1 MLRAGEKGRWNAT
14 SAGAGPIGEES
25 PRTRGRATGQVPTG
39 HSEDRRPCAHAA
51 GQRHS
56 VQRDRE
62 NGWQNRP
69 GEGQSC
75 AGSPGERRRRPGRT
89 PAGLGLGAGHEGGAQ
104 APTGKPGSGRDGCRG
119 VVMGSLLH
127 GRTPGTL
134 AGLRGYWKGS
144 RAGTPLPLA
153 VPPSG
158 RAAGSSR
165 AGPVPDQGCFCG
177 CSAQSVPSD
186 GQRNKGVDYLGGKTP
201 QK

>member
-1 MLRAGEKGRWNAT
+1 MERDQCGRR
-14 SAGAGPIGEES
+14 S
-25 PRTRGRATGQVPTG
+25 
-39 HSEDRRPCAHAA
+39 DRRGVPPDPGPRNGTGAHRAQRGPA
-51 GQRHS
+51 SVRPRCRSASLGAEGQRE
-56 VQRDRE
+56 R
-62 NGWQNRP
+62 GWQNRP

-75 AGSPGERRRRPGRT
+75 AGSPGERRRRPGRP

-127 GRTPGTL
+127 GGIPGTL